1 MKKSFLAL
9 CMSLLI
15 STPTALIAAEQ
26 HPEPSTIAATVS
38 TDLYHIRLAVQR
50 SIGNFYMFNSA
61 EPDQRYADAARQ
73 NLALSQ
79 QHLNTLAP
87 QLSPAALALKAQLLN
102 DFSAY
107 RRQLNKVIDDIQ
119 QQGYSDL
126 QPIAD
131 LAQYNAH
138 VLKNS
143 QDLAQLIAQ
152 EQPYQVPQLTQLARE
167 QSLLM
172 QSIASDYAA
181 RSTSI
186 GASFFG
192 DGEKQPLDELTQLF
206 TDTLT
211 TLQKHPKNTTHT
223 QQSLRAIAV
232 KWRYIEGSLKN
243 YNDHSVPFVIEKY
256 ATSITQ
262 SLEQLAAQY
271 AFLNI

>member
-15 STPTALIAAEQ
+15 STPTALIAADQ
-26 HPEPSTIAATVS
+26 HAEPSTIAATMS
-38 TDLYHIRLAVQR
+38 TDLYHIRLAAQR
-50 SIGNFYMFNSA
+50 SMGHFYMFNSA
-61 EPDQRYADAARQ
+61 EPDQRYADGATQ
-73 NLALSQ
+73 NIALSL
-79 QHLNTLAP
+79 QHLSNLP
-87 QLSPAALALKAQLLN
+87 SQLSPAALTLKTQLLK

-107 RRQLNKVIDDIQ
+107 STQLNNVIDDIQ

-126 QPIAD
+126 QPVAD
-131 LAQYNAH
+131 LAQYNARI
-138 VLKNS
+138 LKNS
-143 QDLAQLIAQ
+143 KDLAQLMTQ
-152 EQPYQVPQLTQLARE
+152 EQSYQVPQLTQLARE
-167 QSLLM
+167 QSLLL

-192 DGEKQPLDELTQLF
+192 DGEKQPLDALSQLF
-206 TDTLT
+206 ADTLVT
-211 TLQKHPKNTTHT
+211 MQKHPKNTAET

-271 AFLNI
+271 ALLNI